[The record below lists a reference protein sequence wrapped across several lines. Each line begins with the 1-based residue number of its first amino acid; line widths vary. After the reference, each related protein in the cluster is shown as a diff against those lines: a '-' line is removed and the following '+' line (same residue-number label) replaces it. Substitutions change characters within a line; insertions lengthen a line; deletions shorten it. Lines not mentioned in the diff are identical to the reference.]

1 MTLADI
7 RACGMAR
14 INIVPTKR
22 TTVTL
27 DDVYGSDQTEF
38 PLEQEAA
45 DWDGGD
51 LDLLW
56 DETEVERVAS
66 DLGVRRSAL
75 S

>member
-1 MTLADI
+1 MTLPDI
-7 RACGMAR
+7 CELPVGKIDAM
-14 INIVPTKR
+14 
-22 TTVTL
+22 TL
-27 DDVYGSDQTEF
+27 DDVYGSDQNRF

>member
-1 MTLADI
+1 MTLPDI
-7 RACGMAR
+7 CELAVGKIDAM
-14 INIVPTKR
+14 
-22 TTVTL
+22 TL
-27 DDVYGSDQTEF
+27 DDVYGSDQNRF